1 MKKMIIALAAVLLLA
16 GCGHNVSQL
25 ELGKLMSIGSP
36 EYGKAKYMDGLGAT
50 IVGRENTRISISI
63 DSTAGIS
70 LDPSSNSIK
79 GIQEITI
86 ETGPQLNQYAVD
98 ANETTV
104 KDYYDAVKTYYE
116 SRQPAPTISDEKSKE
131 ATKSAAD
138 VLKEAV
144 ANAYKK
150 WITPTDKDPFECP
163 DGNCDIKGLG
173 ADKTVKYQAA
183 VAAKL
188 LTYADPNE
196 KPEGEDTHTKYQN
209 LIAFATRMAKFQFE
223 GKTTTTMVIDSAT
236 VKDYKLTAIKFI
248 HYRDDGTTEEIDC
261 VECVAFD
268 D

>member
-1 MKKMIIALAAVLLLA
+1 MKKLIAIAVALLVA

-36 EYGKAKYMDGLGAT
+36 EYGKAKYMEGLAAT
-50 IVGRENTRISISI
+50 LVGRENTRVSVSI

-70 LDPSSNSIK
+70 LDPSSNSLK

-86 ETGPQLNQYAVD
+86 ETGPQCNGFQVD
-98 ANETTV
+98 AETEKV
-104 KDYYDAVKTYYE
+104 LAYFEAVKEYYKD
-116 SRQPAPTISDEKSKE
+116 RAPAPTISDEKSKE

-150 WITPTDKDPFECP
+150 WLKPTDKDPFDCP

-173 ADKTVKYQAA
+173 SDKSVKYQAA
-183 VAAKL
+183 VAAKV

-196 KPEGEDTHTKYQN
+196 KPEEEGGHTMYQN
-209 LIAFATRMAKFQFE
+209 TVAFATRMAKFQFE
-223 GKTTTTMVIDSAT
+223 GRAATKMYIDS
-236 VKDYKLTAIKFI
+236 VVIKDSKLQKIVFL
-248 HYRDDGTTEEIDC
+248 HDRDDGTVEEITC